1 MDHAL
6 ATTARW
12 IGRGLILLGVFVLI
26 ASFFLPSGVQFL
38 NPVVC
43 PDNLELNNARMRPAG
58 FPDDEKLEVVCTST
72 TYSENALPRI
82 LLFTAGAVA
91 VGLGFI
97 YVAQRM
103 GRPRYLRPGQT
114 PVP

>member
-1 MDHAL
+1 MDNVL
-6 ATTARW
+6 ATAARW
-12 IGRGLILLGVFVLI
+12 AGRALILFGVYVLV

-82 LLFTAGAVA
+82 LLLMAGSIA
-91 VGLGFI
+91 VGLGFL
-97 YVAQRM
+97 YVSQRLS
-103 GRPRYLRPGQT
+103 RPRYLMPGS
-114 PVP
+114 PSSP

>member
-1 MDHAL
+1 MDNAL
-6 ATTARW
+6 ATSARW
-12 IGRGLILLGVFVLI
+12 AGRALILFAIYVLV

-82 LLFTAGAVA
+82 LLLSAGSVA
-91 VGLGFI
+91 VGLGFL
-97 YVAQRM
+97 YVAQRLS
-103 GRPRYLRPGQT
+103 RPRYLLPGST
-114 PVP
+114 SST